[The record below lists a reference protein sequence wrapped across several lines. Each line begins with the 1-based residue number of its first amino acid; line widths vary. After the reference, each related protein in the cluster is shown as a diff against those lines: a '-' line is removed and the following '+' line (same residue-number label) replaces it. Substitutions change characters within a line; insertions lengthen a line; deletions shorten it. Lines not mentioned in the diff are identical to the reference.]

1 MKLRVLVSSLLTI
14 VILVVFVAIG
24 IARGQGLGERV
35 DDAYSTPSIDSFLG
49 TSISIE
55 ADACKAIE
63 NRVKQLLSGS
73 SAPKELENILG
84 RLNSTF
90 DNKGEITRDSYA
102 WFKDEKLASR
112 IDFPSSPTSLPG
124 AIRTFLSFDPDQIT
138 SEGFEEFSKRDL
150 DKRLTDLRSRGQ
162 LPSKVDS
169 DGWYGP
175 FEEKYLEACSASLV
189 PVVESVT
196 GSFDSNVLELSSKM
210 RIILSDDWVSPGF
223 TKIGHLVAY
232 NPNNP
237 SSCSGFFNC
246 ATFWV
251 ETATP
256 CELKVTV
263 GFSNSSNQ
271 LEDVRSAT
279 KMIAQAKTRTTVQ
292 VSSFAAVSRG
302 FYEITDAKCR

>member
-24 IARGQGLGERV
+24 ITRGQGLGERV
-35 DDAYSTPSIDSFLG
+35 YDAYSTPSIDSFLG

-55 ADACKAIE
+55 GDACKAIE
-63 NRVKQLLSGS
+63 NRVKQLLLGS
-73 SAPKELENILG
+73 SAPKELDLILG
-84 RLNSTF
+84 RLNSTL
-90 DNKGEITRDSYA
+90 DNKGKITLDSYA
-102 WFKDEKLASR
+102 WFKDEKFTSR
-112 IDFPSSPTSLPG
+112 IDFPSTSLPR
-124 AIRTFLSFDPDQIT
+124 AIRSFLNFDPDQIT
-138 SEGFEEFSKRDL
+138 SEGVGEFSKRDL

-162 LPSKVDS
+162 LPSRVDS

-175 FEEKYLEACSASLV
+175 FEEKYLEACSESLV

-196 GSFDSNVLELSSKM
+196 GTFDSNVSELSSKM
-210 RIILSDDWVSPGF
+210 RTILSDDWVSPGF

-237 SSCSGFFNC
+237 SSCSGFSGC
-246 ATFWV
+246 AIFWV

-271 LEDVRSAT
+271 LVGVRSAT
-279 KMIAQAKTRTTVQ
+279 KRIAQANTRTTMQ
-292 VSSFAAVSRG
+292 VSSFSANSRG
-302 FYEITDAKCR
+302 FYEITDAKCK